1 MPLTNVMTPA
11 VSVNNKS
18 VARFVAKT
26 IYVDNLNGND
36 NNNGLSK
43 DSPIQSL
50 IKLNTLLVT
59 NTVVY
64 LKKGQTY
71 RGTIYIDRIN
81 GCVIDSYGEGKH
93 PTIEGTEPVPKVN
106 FILTSGQTKTYQASW
121 DFIDSTVTNCTDMG
135 ARVWE
140 VSGGIETALTERTNI
155 ANVEANPGSYFSD
168 LPNKLIYVHPSDS
181 SNPAANLFVY
191 EACKYPGGV
200 HAVTNRSSGSRDN
213 IVRNIRV
220 KRHGA
225 NNGGIVLG
233 QESGIYN
240 CVIEWGGKHH
250 ALLGSGII
258 EKLYLYKGKA
268 AQNPLVLYCPVA
280 FVGGTQ
286 SVFCREIK
294 IIDVDNA
301 TGAAIYCHLGT
312 GGQYRVVQF
321 DNCAVVRPGKTA
333 GSNWGGSFQSQKVIL
348 NSCLSVGGAVGV
360 GIDLNPSLVEING
373 CEFIGGS
380 QAVQRYGN
388 NAYTYDLKIR
398 NSIFNA
404 RSSTYTVNVNLD
416 IQNCVFYN
424 GKAVTTPS
432 NAIPSLTF
440 RKNVVTRSG
449 NNPAL
454 DFWNAYPLVISSD
467 ENLYSLVDGG
477 FNSDLW
483 SRLKFAASISLP
495 TWRTEQ
501 GQDTNTI
508 IESPIKWSGA
518 PANRQYGLANTSAGI
533 NKLGAGLLPGF
544 VQLYPGLT
552 ATEIEAAIKAE
563 ADAL

>member
-1 MPLTNVMTPA
+1 MLLARTTA
-11 VSVNNKS
+11 QAASVNNRS
-18 VARFVAKT
+18 VARVVAKV
-26 IYVDNLNGND
+26 IYVDSLNGND
-36 NNNGLSK
+36 NNDGLSK
-43 DSPIQSL
+43 DSPIQTL
-50 IKLNTLLVT
+50 AKLNTLLVT
-59 NTVVY
+59 NTVAY
-64 LKKGQTY
+64 LKKNQTY

-93 PTIEGTEPVPKVN
+93 PTLEGTELVPKAN
-106 FILTSGQTKTYQASW
+106 FVLTSGQTKTYQSAW
-121 DFIDSTVTNCTDMG
+121 DFIDSTITNCTEMG

-140 VSGGIETALTERTNI
+140 VLGKVETALTERTNI
-155 ANVEANPGSYFSD
+155 AGVETNPGSYFSD
-168 LPNKLIYVHPSDS
+168 LNNKIIYVHPSDS
-181 SNPAANLFVY
+181 SNPTTNSFLY

-200 HAVTNRSSGSRDN
+200 HAVTNRNSGSRDH

-233 QESGIYN
+233 QESAIYN
-240 CVIEWGGKHH
+240 CVVEWGGKHH

-268 AQNPLVLYCPVA
+268 AQNPLVLYCPID

-286 SVFCREIK
+286 SVFCREVK

-348 NSCLSVGGAVGV
+348 NNCLSVGGAVGV

-373 CEFIGGS
+373 CEFIGGT

-398 NSIFNA
+398 NTVFNA

-432 NAIPSLTF
+432 NAIPSLVF
-440 RKNVVTRSG
+440 KRNIVTRNG
-449 NNPAL
+449 NNPVL
-454 DFWNAYPLVISSD
+454 DFWNAYPLAISSN

-483 SRLKFAASISLP
+483 SRLKFAASIPLP
-495 TWRTEQ
+495 TWRAEQ
-501 GQDTNTI
+501 GQDANTI
-508 IESPIKWSGA
+508 IESPIKWSGS
-518 PANRQYGLANTSAGI
+518 PASRQYGLASTSAGV
-533 NKLGAGLLPGF
+533 KFGAGLLANF
-544 VQLYPGLT
+544 SQLYPGLS
-552 ATEIEAAIKAE
+552 AIDIEAAIKAE